1 MRIKPSYIVLIISTV
16 FMMLIN
22 ASCKKTSTLT
32 SGGVLKFSVDTVK
45 FDTVFTSA
53 GSFTYGFVIYNIQD
67 EAITISSVAMANGAT
82 SFFHLNVDG
91 YIANPGRSAA
101 NLKIAPHDSLYV
113 FATVNIDP
121 NNTTNPFF
129 ITDSLVATLNGKQ
142 FYLPFTAYGQNANY
156 IVGDSLAPGNY
167 NWNSPLPYVV
177 IHTLVVGPR
186 ATLNIPADCR
196 VYMHQDGEII
206 VYGTLNVNSPNPTD
220 SVVFQGDRLDR
231 EYFGYQGYPG
241 EWCGIW
247 FLGNSAGNISHA
259 VLRNCGGGTP
269 YYNYFTQA
277 AAMEIDTGAI
287 VRVDHTIIENS
298 ISLGFL
304 SFQGHLIASD
314 CLVNTTGGQALAI
327 TQGGNDTIT
336 NCTFAN
342 YGTSL
347 VSHANAGTVA
357 ILNYFSPDGITFYYG
372 ALNAVLQNCIVY
384 GSLDSEIVCDASSN
398 AGASLYMNN
407 CLLKMGSV
415 VESFVHLNSCMLT
428 KDPQFNNPANG
439 DFSLGPTS
447 PALDAGASVPGALMT
462 DLAGK
467 NWYTGTIDSIAI
479 GCYKE

>member
-1 MRIKPSYIVLIISTV
+1 
-16 FMMLIN
+16 
-22 ASCKKTSTLT
+22 
-32 SGGVLKFSVDTVK
+32 
-45 FDTVFTSA
+45 
-53 GSFTYGFVIYNIQD
+53 
-67 EAITISSVAMANGAT
+67 
-82 SFFHLNVDG
+82 
-91 YIANPGRSAA
+91 
-101 NLKIAPHDSLYV
+101 
-113 FATVNIDP
+113 
-121 NNTTNPFF
+121 
-129 ITDSLVATLNGKQ
+129 
-142 FYLPFTAYGQNANY
+142 
-156 IVGDSLAPGNY
+156 
-167 NWNSPLPYVV
+167 
-177 IHTLVVGPR
+177 
-186 ATLNIPADCR
+186 
-196 VYMHQDGEII
+196 
-206 VYGTLNVNSPNPTD
+206 
-220 SVVFQGDRLDR
+220 
-231 EYFGYQGYPG
+231 
-241 EWCGIW
+241 
-247 FLGNSAGNISHA
+247 
-259 VLRNCGGGTP
+259 
-269 YYNYFTQA
+269 
-277 AAMEIDTGAI
+277 
-287 VRVDHTIIENS
+287 
-298 ISLGFL
+298 
-304 SFQGHLIASD
+304 
-314 CLVNTTGGQALAI
+314 VNTTGGQALAI